1 MGKDRPRGAR
11 YRRLQ
16 SRAKALCFLGVF
28 AARGS
33 DTLSKRIVPRT
44 LPFQATK
51 EFVVAKKTKS
61 SKKKKTKKTAAAA
74 AKKRAKK
81 AVAKKAKRAAKKAR
95 KPAKKPAAKKAATK
109 VAKKSAKKAIAKAK
123 PATAPAPA
131 AARGNIYYITTAIAY
146 PSGLPH
152 IGHAYEAIAT
162 DALARF

>member
-33 DTLSKRIVPRT
+33 SDLSKRIVPQT
-44 LPFQATK
+44 LWFQATK

-61 SKKKKTKKTAAAA
+61 STKKKTKKTAAAA

-81 AVAKKAKRAAKKAR
+81 AVARKTAKKTKKA
-95 KPAKKPAAKKAATK
+95 AKKPAAKKATRK
-109 VAKKSAKKAIAKAK
+109 TAKKSAEKAK
-123 PATAPAPA
+123 D
-131 AARGNIYYITTAIAY
+131 RK
-146 PSGLPH
+146 
-152 IGHAYEAIAT
+152 
-162 DALARF
+162 